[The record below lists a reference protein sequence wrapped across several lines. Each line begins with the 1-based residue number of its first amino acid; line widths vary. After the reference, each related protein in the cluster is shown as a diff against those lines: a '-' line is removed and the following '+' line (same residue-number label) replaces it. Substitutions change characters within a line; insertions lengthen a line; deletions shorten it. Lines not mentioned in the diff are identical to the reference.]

1 MSKTPAGSNRGPR
14 NDVNCKMA
22 AVSPTGRLR
31 REDAAEIIFSEE
43 IYSWLL
49 YGGVRQVRCHD

>member
-1 MSKTPAGSNRGPR
+1 MAKTPAGSNRGPR

-31 REDAAEIIFSEE
+31 RQDVAEIIFSEE
-43 IYSWLL
+43 IYSWLMA
-49 YGGVRQVRCHD
+49 VRDR

>member
-1 MSKTPAGSNRGPR
+1 MAKTPAGSNRGPR
-14 NDVNCKMA
+14 NDIDCKMA

-31 REDAAEIIFSEE
+31 RQDAAEIICSEE

-49 YGGVRQVRCHD
+49 LWRCV